1 MEQQLLDHFNAI
13 SPLSVAESEAISKTL
28 NVQQYPK
35 GTVLLREGEHS
46 LAAYFVLDGCVRE
59 YKMIDGEEKTSNFYL
74 SNEWVLSLKSMMEQ
88 IPSDHNL
95 VCATNCKLIVG
106 NQQLESEL
114 FAQFPRLETVS
125 RLLMQQV
132 SADLHTRLSN
142 YLMDSPEQR
151 YQRLLA
157 EKPSLFQLVPLY
169 QIASYLGITP
179 ESLSRIR
186 KRLL

>member
-13 SPLSVAESEAISKTL
+13 SPLSEEESAAISATM
-28 NVQQYPK
+28 NVQQFSK
-35 GTVLLREGEHS
+35 GTQLLKEGEVS
-46 LAAYFVLDGCVRE
+46 QSAYFVLNGCVRE
-59 YKMIDGEEKTSNFYL
+59 YKMIDGDEKTSNFYL
-74 SNEWVLSLKSMMEQ
+74 DNEWVLSLKSMMEQ
-88 IPSDHNL
+88 TPSDHFL
-95 VCATNCKLIVG
+95 VCSTDCKLVVG
-106 NQQLESEL
+106 NQSLEAQL
-114 FAQFPRLETVS
+114 FQQFPRLETVS

-151 YQRLLA
+151 YQRLLT

-169 QIASYLGITP
+169 QIASYLGITA

-186 KRLL
+186 KRIS